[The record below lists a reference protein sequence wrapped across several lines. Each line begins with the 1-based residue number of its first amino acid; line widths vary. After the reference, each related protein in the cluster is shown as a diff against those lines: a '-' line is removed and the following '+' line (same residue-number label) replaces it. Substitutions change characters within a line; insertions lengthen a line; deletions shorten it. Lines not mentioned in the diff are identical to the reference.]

1 MARRTATIGIDV
13 GTSATKGV
21 LVDEDGRVLASAT
34 SAYPLLTPQ
43 PGWTEQHPEDWWR
56 AATDV
61 LRQLTATPDVEVAAV
76 GLSGQMH
83 GSVFLDQGG
92 RVLRPAL
99 LWNDARTGA
108 ECREIERRVGAERLI
123 AITGNAAS
131 AGFQAPK
138 ILWLRAHEPDAYAAL
153 THVLL
158 PKDFIR
164 FRLTGEA
171 ATDASDAS
179 GTLLLD
185 LAARRYSDEIL
196 AALDIPAAWLPAVHE
211 SADVTSRVSD
221 EAAAA
226 TGLRTGTPVVA
237 GGGDNACAAIGAGI
251 IAEGQGAISLGTS
264 GTIFLRSER
273 PVVDPKGALNAF
285 CDAAGGWH
293 LMGVILSAGG
303 SLRWFTDAVTPA
315 EVDVLRRAG
324 LDPFAVLVDHALTVP
339 PGADVLLFLPFL
351 SG

>member
-1 MARRTATIGIDV
+1 M
-13 GTSATKGV
+13 
-21 LVDEDGRVLASAT
+21 
-34 SAYPLLTPQ
+34 
-43 PGWTEQHPEDWWR
+43 
-56 AATDV
+56 
-61 LRQLTATPDVEVAAV
+61 LRQLTATPEVEVAAV

-83 GSVFLDQGG
+83 GSVFLDQDG

-153 THVLL
+153 AHVLL

-164 FRLTGEA
+164 FRLTGGA

-211 SADVTSRVSD
+211 SADVTGRVSG

-237 GGGDNACAAIGAGI
+237 GGGDNACAAIGRRDHRGRAGRHL
-251 IAEGQGAISLGTS
+251 ARHLGYDLPAQRTPR
-264 GTIFLRSER
+264 RSTR
-273 PVVDPKGALNAF
+273 RAPSTPSATPP
-285 CDAAGGWH
+285 AAG
-293 LMGVILSAGG
+293 
-303 SLRWFTDAVTPA
+303 T
-315 EVDVLRRAG
+315 
-324 LDPFAVLVDHALTVP
+324 
-339 PGADVLLFLPFL
+339 
-351 SG
+351 

>member
-21 LVDEDGRVLASAT
+21 LVAEDGRVLASAT

-83 GSVFLDQGG
+83 GSVFLDRDG

-153 THVLL
+153 
-158 PKDFIR
+158 
-164 FRLTGEA
+164 G
-171 ATDASDAS
+171 
-179 GTLLLD
+179 
-185 LAARRYSDEIL
+185 AR
-196 AALDIPAAWLPAVHE
+196 PAAQGLHPLPPHRRGR
-211 SADVTSRVSD
+211 DRRLGRLGH
-221 EAAAA
+221 AAPRPRRPPLQRRDP
-226 TGLRTGTPVVA
+226 GRPRHSTP
-237 GGGDNACAAIGAGI
+237 
-251 IAEGQGAISLGTS
+251 LGCQRCT
-264 GTIFLRSER
+264 
-273 PVVDPKGALNAF
+273 
-285 CDAAGGWH
+285 
-293 LMGVILSAGG
+293 
-303 SLRWFTDAVTPA
+303 
-315 EVDVLRRAG
+315 RA
-324 LDPFAVLVDHALTVP
+324 PT
-339 PGADVLLFLPFL
+339 
-351 SG
+351 